1 MVELRPGV
9 VQGTAPAQR
18 GAAHRRPWNGLTA
31 WMDSGG
37 TDPQNARMPLS
48 SLSPRVSSA
57 QRQLRVPGEVVGKA
71 PFRPLEGHRPSCRG
85 AFVTPG
91 LEERALDQTQDDLM
105 GKTCPQ
111 EEHHVLTAKSARAYR
126 SLVLRVPAGRAG
138 GCRPGAERGGP
149 VAPNQRVGPGSPLY
163 SLFSVLPCLCPSC
176 LHLSLSVSL
185 PVSLSLPVSV
195 PRSLCFC
202 SISAFSVSP
211 SLSPSSLPSRTSS
224 PPLGLILPTEP
235 CPHPHPALGPEPPP
249 LLGATRGD
257 YGPHS
262 HPTLARMTCF
272 PHLPT

>member
-1 MVELRPGV
+1 MFELRPGV

-18 GAAHRRPWNGLTA
+18 GAAHRRPWKGTA
-31 WMDSGG
+31 WMDSRG

-57 QRQLRVPGEVVGKA
+57 QRQLWVPGEAVGKA
-71 PFRPLEGHRPSCRG
+71 SFRPLEGHRASCRR

-149 VAPNQRVGPGSPLY
+149 VAPNQKAGPGSPLY

-195 PRSLCFC
+195 PRSLCFS
-202 SISAFSVSP
+202 SIPAFSVSP

-224 PPLGLILPTEP
+224 PPLGLILQTSPAPTP
-235 CPHPHPALGPEPPP
+235 TLPWAQNLLPFLGP
-249 LLGATRGD
+249 LGGTMVHIASPRW
-257 YGPHS
+257 P
-262 HPTLARMTCF
+262 A
-272 PHLPT
+272 